1 MTDPTTLS
9 LDLGERSYDIL
20 VGAGLITNAARHIS
34 LLLHQPR
41 VIIITDDNVGPIWL
55 KPLTDSLEGGNILHQ
70 TIVLPAGEQTKNFQQ
85 LEQLV
90 NEILGLGIERKTTLI
105 ALGGGVIGDITG
117 FAASIIL
124 RGIDFIQ
131 IPTSLLAQ
139 VDSSVGGKTGI
150 NTTHGKNLAGAFYQ
164 PRLVL
169 ADTDALATLPK
180 RQLLAGYAEVVKYGL
195 IDDPEFFTWCD
206 NNATAL
212 LDGDVSALSYAV
224 HKSCQAKARIV
235 SADERES
242 GQRALLNLGHTFG
255 HALEAEVGYGDKL
268 LHGEAVGIGMIM
280 AFELSNR
287 LGLCDQGDVGQIC
300 EHFERVGLKTTLDG
314 LADSAW
320 NAEKLIG
327 HMGKDKKVEAG
338 SIAFVLARGIGK
350 SFVSRDVGM
359 EDVTAVLERALDRF

>member
-1 MTDPTTLS
+1 MTEPTTLS

-20 VGAGLITNAARHIS
+20 VGKDLIRAAARYIS
-34 LLLHQPR
+34 PLLHQPR
-41 VIIITDDNVGPIWL
+41 VIIVSDNNVAPVWL
-55 KPLTDSLEGGNILHQ
+55 EPLTDSLDQAGIKSQ
-70 TIVLPAGEQTKNFQQ
+70 AIILPAGEQSKNFTQ
-85 LEQLV
+85 LDTLV
-90 NEILGLGIERKTTLI
+90 SEILGLGIERKTTLV

-117 FAASIIL
+117 FAAAITL

-150 NTTHGKNLAGAFYQ
+150 NTAHGKNLIGAFYQ

-169 ADTDALATLPK
+169 ADTDALGTLPR

-195 IDDPEFFTWCD
+195 IDDPDFFAWCE
-206 NNATAL
+206 NNAPAL
-212 LDGDVSALSYAV
+212 LDGDPDALGFAV

-235 SADERES
+235 SADERET

-268 LHGEAVGIGMIM
+268 LHGEAIGIGMVM

-287 LGLCDQGDVGQIC
+287 IGLCDQGEVGRIRA
-300 EHFERVGLKTTLDG
+300 HFEAVGLKTSLDG
-314 LADSAW
+314 LADSSWSADQ
-320 NAEKLIG
+320 LIS
-327 HMGKDKKVEAG
+327 HMSKDKKVDAG
-338 SIAFVLARGIGK
+338 SIAFILARGIGK
-350 SFVSRDVGM
+350 SFVSREVSMADVK
-359 EDVTAVLERALDRF
+359 VTLERALDRF